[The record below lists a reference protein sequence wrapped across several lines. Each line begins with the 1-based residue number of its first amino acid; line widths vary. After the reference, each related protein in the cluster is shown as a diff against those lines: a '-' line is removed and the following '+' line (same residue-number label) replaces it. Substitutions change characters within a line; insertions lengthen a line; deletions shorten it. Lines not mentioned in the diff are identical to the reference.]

1 MEMTGTQCSLSNHIA
16 ASYGGRN
23 KCNGWHL
30 CKDSQTVQQ
39 FEDSA
44 NLIIRENQKEVYG
57 NEILALKE
65 NKPLPRNSPIVSLN
79 PFLGSD
85 EILRVGG
92 RLKNATVYMSRENHP
107 FIIPGKHHIEFSPSH
122 SPW

>member
-1 MEMTGTQCSLSNHIA
+1 MVVEISVMVGISVKTA
-16 ASYGGRN
+16 R
-23 KCNGWHL
+23 
-30 CKDSQTVQQ
+30 Q

-44 NLIIRENQKEVYG
+44 NLIIREVQKEVYG

-65 NKPLPRNSPIVSLN
+65 NKPLPRNSPIISLN

-92 RLKNATVYMSRENHP
+92 RLKNATVYMSREKHP
-107 FIIPGKHHIEFSPSH
+107 FIIPGKHHIEFPPSQ